1 MSDGGLAVTLAES
14 CFGDNALSTDVL
26 SADVSLGG
34 TTDGAH
40 ENAPAEAAL
49 FGERGARAV
58 VSLSPAA
65 LARVNEIAAQ
75 YKVNTQ
81 RIGTVTTG
89 EFRIQYNGSPVIRG
103 EVESFRRIWSEALPQ
118 AIENAG

>member
-1 MSDGGLAVTLAES
+1 VSDGGLAVTLAES
-14 CFGDNALSTDVL
+14 CFGADALSAPL
-26 SADVSLGG
+26 SVDVSLGG
-34 TTDGAH
+34 TTDGAR

-58 VSLSPAA
+58 VSLSPAS

-81 RIGTVTTG
+81 RLGTVATG
-89 EFRIQYNGSPVIRG
+89 EFRIQYNGQPVIHG
-103 EVESFRRIWSEALPQ
+103 DVASLRRAWSESLQ
-118 AIENAG
+118 RAIEGGR